1 MHTPEYGTGTGKVR
15 GTGTGT
21 EDGKY
26 FKKKYGYGDGYGRIL
41 DPEVRKEYGLKLLL
55 KFKYGTETGT
65 EKFLN
70 LKYGYGFRTRLRT
83 PGYGINTFFLLEYC
97 GHSTIKSLQKHLF

>member
-1 MHTPEYGTGTGKVR
+1 MYQENQRKLAKISAETGVGAYPGVRNGYGKST

-26 FKKKYGYGDGYGRIL
+26 FKIKYGYGDGYGLIL

-55 KFKYGTETGT
+55 EFK
-65 EKFLN
+65 
-70 LKYGYGFRTRLRT
+70 
-83 PGYGINTFFLLEYC
+83 
-97 GHSTIKSLQKHLF
+97 

>member
-1 MHTPEYGTGTGKVR
+1 MYGIRVWKPVRDKYGKST

-26 FKKKYGYGDGYGRIL
+26 FKIKYGYGDGYGLIL

-55 KFKYGTETGT
+55 EFKYGTETGT
-65 EKFLN
+65 EKFL
-70 LKYGYGFRTRLRT
+70 
-83 PGYGINTFFLLEYC
+83 I
-97 GHSTIKSLQKHLF
+97 

>member
-1 MHTPEYGTGTGKVR
+1 MKGKGGKKWYRNHTPEYGTGTGKVR

-65 EKFLN
+65 EKFFN

-83 PGYGINTFFLLEYC
+83 PGYGLYLLV
-97 GHSTIKSLQKHLF
+97 LA

>member
-1 MHTPEYGTGTGKVR
+1 MLKLAERTCSPYPGVRNGYGKST

-26 FKKKYGYGDGYGRIL
+26 FKIKYGYGDGYGLIL

-55 KFKYGTETGT
+55 EFKYGTETGT
-65 EKFLN
+65 EKFFN

-83 PGYGINTFFLLEYC
+83 PG
-97 GHSTIKSLQKHLF
+97 